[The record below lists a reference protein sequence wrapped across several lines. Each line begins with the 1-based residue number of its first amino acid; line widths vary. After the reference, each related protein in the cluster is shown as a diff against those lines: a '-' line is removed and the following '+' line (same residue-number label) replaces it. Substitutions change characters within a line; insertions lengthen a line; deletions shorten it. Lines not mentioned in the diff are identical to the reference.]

1 MKIKNQTTTGY
12 SEVHRGGVLL
22 DCVPGF
28 KDKERTSDREWK
40 NYTDTRYRVS
50 GRNT

>member
-22 DCVPGF
+22 DCVPRF
-28 KDKERTSDREWK
+28 KDKERTSDRK
-40 NYTDTRYRVS
+40 RNNNTYTRHRVS
-50 GRNT
+50 GWNT